1 MELSKYLN
9 AINKTKEDLFAD
21 ESDLSVEKDYTPFVI
36 NRCLSYFPDTIFQV
50 NEVNMYPEMP
60 NKMQFEYLRKTIRP
74 RSRFS
79 KWQKKDKIDDLEVV
93 KEYYGYSNRK
103 AMEGLTILTEE
114 QINQIKESLF
124 RGGV

>member
-21 ESDLSVEKDYTPFVI
+21 ESDLSVEKDYPPFVI

-79 KWQKKDKIDDLEVV
+79 K
-93 KEYYGYSNRK
+93 
-103 AMEGLTILTEE
+103 
-114 QINQIKESLF
+114 
-124 RGGV
+124 